1 MGPEEPEEEEPPP
14 EAEGEGVGGVGA
26 GLGAGWGAAVRMI
39 DGGAGGAFGPSGAG
53 VEWAEPAGAR
63 AIREPPEG
71 LGAGSLAAVPRPGI
85 GGMLSSLG
93 SGTLG
98 TLTWIGP
105 TGRFGI
111 DFGSAGSRATAGG
124 AGGSS
129 GVDDSGFGSGSA

>member
-1 MGPEEPEEEEPPP
+1 VGPDEEPPP
-14 EAEGEGVGGVGA
+14 EATGEEGGVGA
-26 GLGAGWGAAVRMI
+26 GVGAALRMI

-71 LGAGSLAAVPRPGI
+71 LGVGSLAAVPRPGI

-93 SGTLG
+93 SGTSG

-111 DFGSAGSRATAGG
+111 DFGSAGSRATEGG

-129 GVDDSGFGSGSA
+129 GADGDSGFGSGSA